1 MVGRLLK
8 LSHQLSRHYYGALPV
23 GVWIV
28 VLALL
33 VAITGLWRHW
43 PLAAP
48 ALASAVAL
56 AGLALMV
63 WGRIQRYHRFRPAPS
78 APAPE
83 VPHIPLRGVE
93 HIKIRATG
101 RLSVEGKEHFFV
113 NLEAIYHTFETREHA
128 VMAHVPWSR
137 FLLARSRRQYVGMW
151 YAFFKPED
159 IRRIEIGELEYGLPY
174 RPALRLHYQGPKR
187 EETVLLAFSSE
198 EERARALSDLYYD
211 LAGPG
216 PDIAA

>member
-23 GVWIV
+23 GVWV
-28 VLALL
+28 VVIGLL
-33 VAITGLWRHW
+33 VAVIGLWQRW
-43 PLAAP
+43 PLIVP
-48 ALASAVAL
+48 VLAGLIAL
-56 AGLALMV
+56 AGLALLI
-63 WGRIQRYHRFRPAPS
+63 WGRVQRYHRFVPARS
-78 APAPE
+78 AKAPE
-83 VPHIPLRGVE
+83 APHTPLRGLE

-101 RLSVEGKEHFFV
+101 KLSVEGKEGFFV
-113 NLEAIYHTFETREHA
+113 DLEAIYHTFETREHA

-159 IRRIEIGELEYGLPY
+159 IRDIEIGELEYGLRR
-174 RPALRLHYQGPKR
+174 RPALRLRYQGPKR
-187 EETVLLAFSSE
+187 EEMVLLAFSNESDL
-198 EERARALSDLYYD
+198 ARALSDLYYD

-216 PDIAA
+216 PDLVA

>member
-1 MVGRLLK
+1 
-8 LSHQLSRHYYGALPV
+8 
-23 GVWIV
+23 
-28 VLALL
+28 
-33 VAITGLWRHW
+33 
-43 PLAAP
+43 
-48 ALASAVAL
+48 
-56 AGLALMV
+56 
-63 WGRIQRYHRFRPAPS
+63 
-78 APAPE
+78 
-83 VPHIPLRGVE
+83 
-93 HIKIRATG
+93 
-101 RLSVEGKEHFFV
+101 GKEHFFV
-113 NLEAIYHTFETREHA
+113 DLEAIYHTFETREHA
-128 VMAHVPWSR
+128 IMAHVPWSR

-159 IRRIEIGELEYGLPY
+159 IRRIEIGELEYGLQY